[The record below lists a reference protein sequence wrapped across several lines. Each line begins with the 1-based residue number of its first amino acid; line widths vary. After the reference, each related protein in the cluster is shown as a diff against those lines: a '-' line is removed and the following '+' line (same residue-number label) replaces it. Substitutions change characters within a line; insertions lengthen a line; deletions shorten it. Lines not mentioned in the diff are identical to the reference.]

1 MPIVVEAVEPEKYA
15 QWVAEQKKKSP
26 APVVDANKVFAADE
40 LKAQGEKVYTSNC
53 AACHQPNGKGIGTF
67 PALDGSKI
75 ANGPKAEHIKM
86 VINGKAGTAMAAF
99 KHLSDA
105 DIAAAVTYERNAWGN
120 KAGDAVQ
127 PSEIKQYRN

>member
-1 MPIVVEAVEPEKYA
+1 MPIVVEAMEPEKYA
-15 QWVAEQKKKSP
+15 QWVSEQKKK
-26 APVVDANKVFAADE
+26 APVPAVDSNKILTLDE
-40 LKAQGEKVYTSNC
+40 LKTQGEKIYASTC

-86 VINGKAGTAMAAF
+86 VMHGKAGTAMASF
-99 KHLSDA
+99 KQLSDA
-105 DIAAAVTYERNAWGN
+105 DIAAVVTYERNAWGN
-120 KAGDAVQ
+120 KSGDAVQ